1 MMKLYKLL
9 FAFLLLPTILIAND
23 KKKHE
28 KSKTINRT
36 FAVTKN
42 ATLYL
47 NNKYGNINV
56 TTWNKNSVEI
66 NIKITVKGSDLDN
79 VEQKLK
85 SIDVNFEATENL
97 VEARTTFEEIKSNW
111 SFWKSNNNTNYQV
124 NYFVKMPVTNNADFN
139 NKYGNIIVDTLKGKT
154 NIDCDYGNLEIESLL
169 NKSNNITLD
178 YCGSSEINF
187 INSGNINIDYSK
199 LTIDETN
206 TVKINAD
213 YSTVKIGK
221 ATNMDFNSDY
231 GSIYANKVA
240 SITGDSDY
248 ASVKIGTLTKNLN
261 ISTDYGSIKVEEVA
275 IGFENIVIDGSFAGI
290 KLGINQHNSFKF
302 KVDVSYAGFKYPK
315 ENTELFKSIK
325 KSTKKHYEGFYGN
338 SNTNAFITIKSK
350 YGGVSLKTND

>member
-97 VEARTTFEEIKSNW
+97 VEARTIFEEIKSNW
-111 SFWKSNNNTNYQV
+111 SFWKSNNK
-124 NYFVKMPVTNNADFN
+124 F
-139 NKYGNIIVDTLKGKT
+139 
-154 NIDCDYGNLEIESLL
+154 
-169 NKSNNITLD
+169 
-178 YCGSSEINF
+178 
-187 INSGNINIDYSK
+187 
-199 LTIDETN
+199 
-206 TVKINAD
+206 
-213 YSTVKIGK
+213 
-221 ATNMDFNSDY
+221 
-231 GSIYANKVA
+231 
-240 SITGDSDY
+240 
-248 ASVKIGTLTKNLN
+248 
-261 ISTDYGSIKVEEVA
+261 
-275 IGFENIVIDGSFAGI
+275 GSFIYLA
-290 KLGINQHNSFKF
+290 S
-302 KVDVSYAGFKYPK
+302 
-315 ENTELFKSIK
+315 
-325 KSTKKHYEGFYGN
+325 
-338 SNTNAFITIKSK
+338 
-350 YGGVSLKTND
+350 